1 VAIVIGLMAA
11 TWLLLRWFL
20 GTWGDRAS
28 FGDMYGV
35 TNTLFS
41 GLAFTL
47 LVLTLLMQ
55 KEELS
60 LQRQ

>member
-1 VAIVIGLMAA
+1 MAA